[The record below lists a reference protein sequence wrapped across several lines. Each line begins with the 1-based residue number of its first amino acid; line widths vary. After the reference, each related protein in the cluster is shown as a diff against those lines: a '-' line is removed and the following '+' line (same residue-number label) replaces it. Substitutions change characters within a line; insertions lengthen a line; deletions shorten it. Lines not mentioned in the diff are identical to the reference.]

1 MRWQDISSKKLT
13 ELKMNS
19 STLTGK
25 TKYPFTLGF
34 EFEVVL
40 PDDFIAEPIDIED
53 FENSDDFKIDLS
65 PTEYMWDE
73 FLPHDAVT
81 IALYD
86 ENGNRN
92 PYELD
97 IATDMIYDSDGND
110 YSISQITPELYSELI
125 RDGKDWLERF
135 DGVYREYYENEL
147 TDSYN
152 NFIHSDGT
160 SEINF
165 EKLEDYFSNEIDP
178 NVTYSE
184 RYHGNSWSRG
194 REWIF
199 EPDGSIEPLGVEL
212 VSPIFKNFEDA
223 SDAIE
228 NVTRWFENYGFYT
241 NSYTGFHIN
250 IGTFG
255 LEDIDVLK
263 LLIFTGEDHVL
274 QEFDRQGNI
283 YTESN
288 IEDIIDYLRNG
299 VDKGKY
305 ISAIETLNS
314 KLIDKATKYR
324 FFNLQHIEHKNYIEF
339 RAVGGDYLAQIP
351 KVMNTLK
358 RVLLA
363 MDVAMDPAAH
373 RNEYL
378 KKLSKLIDNDKV
390 SKSDEFNVTPLA
402 NQIKKISGAFI
413 NTTSPERVLL
423 SIINNGM
430 NINFRNWNS
439 SLKIGVRDLIQNVK
453 MNNGIED
460 AFNSLITYGD
470 ETPDTYNFI
479 TWIKPLLLKKGL
491 KLEPDEET
499 EEN

>member
-97 IATDMIYDSDGND
+97 IMTDMIYDSDGND

-125 RDGKDWLERF
+125 QNGNDWLERF
-135 DGVYREYYENEL
+135 DEVYREYYENEL
-147 TDSYN
+147 ADSYRN
-152 NFIHSDGT
+152 YISSDDT

-165 EKLEDYFSNEIDP
+165 EKLEDYFANEIDSD
-178 NVTYSE
+178 VTYDD
-184 RYHGNSWSRG
+184 RYHGNITGRG
-194 REWIF
+194 KEWIF
-199 EPDGSIEPLGVEL
+199 EPDGSISPLGVEL

-223 SDAIE
+223 ETAIE
-228 NVTRWFENYGFYT
+228 NVSQWFSNYGFET
-241 NSYTGFHIN
+241 NGSTGFHIN

-255 LEDIDVLK
+255 VEDVDLLK
-263 LLIFTGEDHVL
+263 LLLFTGEGHVL
-274 QEFDRQGNI
+274 DEFDRRGNT
-283 YTESN
+283 YAESN
-288 IEDIIDYLRNG
+288 IADLANYLALG
-299 VDKGKY
+299 KDKDKY
-305 ISAIETLNS
+305 KRAIYKLNTM
-314 KLIDKATKYR
+314 LIDKATKYR
-324 FFNLQHIEHKNYIEF
+324 FFNFERLINNNYIEF
-339 RAVGGDYLAQIP
+339 RAVGGDYLNKIP
-351 KVMNTLK
+351 QVMNTLK

-363 MDVAMDPAAH
+363 LDVAMDEKAH
-373 RNEYL
+373 RQEYL
-378 KKLSKLIDNDKV
+378 KKLTKFIDKDQVDSKGNNSTII
-390 SKSDEFNVTPLA
+390 A
-402 NQIKKISGAFI
+402 NQIEELTGFKPT
-413 NTTSPERVLL
+413 NTSPEKIVQY
-423 SIINNGM
+423 IIYNAD
-430 NINFRNWNS
+430 NIDFSSWS
-439 SLKIGVRDLIQNVK
+439 PSLKIGVRDLINK
-453 MNNGIED
+453 ISITPGIEKSYKNILAKYD
-460 AFNSLITYGD
+460 PSP
-470 ETPDTYNFI
+470 EVQKFI
-479 TWIKPLLLKKGL
+479 TWIKPLLIKKGL

-499 EEN
+499 EEH